1 MADVIGAIR
10 DKWLAIGGEGFT
22 GPALDVERPTFDGV
36 GRTQRFER
44 GVVIS
49 WHPRVGA
56 HEVHGAICV
65 AWQRSGSERGPLGYP
80 MSDEFGDGSKRRSNF
95 EHGFIDW
102 TPKRGAQVHGPVR
115 ID

>member
-1 MADVIGAIR
+1 
-10 DKWLAIGGEGFT
+10 
-22 GPALDVERPTFDGV
+22 
-36 GRTQRFER
+36 
-44 GVVIS
+44 
-49 WHPRVGA
+49 
-56 HEVHGAICV
+56 
-65 AWQRSGSERGPLGYP
+65 